1 MSTFTVELG
10 PRSYPVH
17 VIEELPG
24 RLAAQEALRLHPR
37 PGPVLI
43 VTDTK
48 VRKLYAAGVRD
59 ALGDAGFKPEVVEL
73 RPGERSKTLA
83 TVSRVVDRAL
93 AAKVGRGDLL
103 VALGG
108 GVVGDIAGFAASI
121 LHRGVDFI
129 QVPTTL
135 LAAVDSSVGGK
146 TGVNHATGKNLI
158 GAFWQPRAVVASRTV
173 LETLPEREVRCGLA
187 EAFKHAALADRD
199 LVDWMDEQA
208 AALRGLASGPTRELI
223 ERCVQVK
230 AEIVSADEREEG
242 DRALLNL
249 GHTFGHAYERLAG
262 YGVMTH
268 GEAVALGMV
277 LAARISEAQG
287 VASFAGLARDLA
299 ERLEA
304 LGLPANP
311 EAAGLPRRAAL
322 LEAARS
328 DKKARGDRVRFV
340 LLASLGRALL
350 RTLEWSQINDA
361 LAASEGS

>member
-199 LVDWMDEQA
+199 LVDWIDEQA
-208 AALRGLASGPTRELI
+208 EALRGLASGPTRELI

>member
-1 MSTFTVELG
+1 MSTFHVELG
-10 PRSYPVH
+10 PRTYPVH

-24 RLAAQEALRLHPR
+24 PLVAQEAARTHPT
-37 PGPVLI
+37 PGPVLV

-48 VRKLYAAGVRD
+48 VRKLYAAGVLD
-59 ALGDAGFKPEVVEL
+59 ALVDAGFKPQVVEL

-121 LHRGVDFI
+121 LHRGVDVI
-129 QVPTTL
+129 QAPTTL

-146 TGVNHATGKNLI
+146 TGVNHAMGKNLI
-158 GAFWQPRAVVASRTV
+158 GSFWQPRAVVASRVV

-199 LVDWMDEQA
+199 LVDWIEEHTE
-208 AALRGLASGPTRELI
+208 ALRVLESGATRKLV
-223 ERCVQVK
+223 ERCVQLK
-230 AEIVSADEREEG
+230 AGIVAADERESG

-249 GHTFGHAYERLAG
+249 GHTFGHAYEQLTG

-277 LAARISEAQG
+277 LAARVSEALG
-287 VASFAGLARDLA
+287 VASFAGLARELA

-311 EAAGLPRRAAL
+311 EAVGLPRRAAL
-322 LEAARS
+322 LEAAKT

-340 LLASLGRALL
+340 VLASLGRALI

-361 LAASEGS
+361 LAAREGS